1 MEQCLG
7 ISEVVSLVGYFQ
19 IPMTEI
25 DLAELQSKPSG
36 RRRRPLP
43 DLSLAIIVRRSGAIT
58 QRNMGPSPANAVI
71 HSPFSTSLHP
81 RRVISRS
88 GDSSLAIGG
97 DLHGIDQLRMILH
110 QLVYSLIPPEVRP
123 LITYFWHTRK
133 TTVIGT
139 PPNTAS
145 AENRPQSFS
154 CS

>member
-1 MEQCLG
+1 MLG
-7 ISEVVSLVGYFQ
+7 NFGSRFACWIF
-19 IPMTEI
+19 PNP
-25 DLAELQSKPSG
+25 DDRDRPSRTSIQTFRPEKTSSARLIASNNRSSIG
-36 RRRRPLP
+36 RNNAAQHGSVTGKRSDTLP
-43 DLSLAIIVRRSGAIT
+43 VFYL
-58 QRNMGPSPANAVI
+58 P
-71 HSPFSTSLHP
+71 HP

-97 DLHGIDQLRMILH
+97 DLHGIDQVRMILH